1 MIIMRLI
8 SSMLF
13 GSAWGLLATGEPLA
27 GLGVTAILAAAIY
40 WLVRGDRQLTR
51 EGIEAM
57 GRSAKASERLTA
69 KLEKRPCL
77 VEGPEEN
84 TTAIDALRDEI
95 RQGKER

>member
-1 MIIMRLI
+1 MIMRLI

-51 EGIEAM
+51 ETCDG
-57 GRSAKASERLTA
+57 
-69 KLEKRPCL
+69 
-77 VEGPEEN
+77 
-84 TTAIDALRDEI
+84 
-95 RQGKER
+95 